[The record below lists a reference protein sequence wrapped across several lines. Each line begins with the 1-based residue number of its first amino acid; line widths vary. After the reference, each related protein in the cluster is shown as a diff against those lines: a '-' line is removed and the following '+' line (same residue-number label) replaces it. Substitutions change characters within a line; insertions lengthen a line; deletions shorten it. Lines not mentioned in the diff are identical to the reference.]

1 LYVIVIQHLLS
12 STMRRCTLS
21 RAVIAL
27 LISLPANV
35 AFTEH
40 AIGSNTYPI
49 RHNDIHILQY
59 RKRRRQQIRA
69 LQGTK
74 AAPEPSTQDNPQQ
87 KPTYSN
93 FWYSVV
99 PKEEDVSVD
108 RVPCVRDLDKEGPLP
123 AGAYLPHSDPESSPQ
138 PICRLT
144 IAVDLTYG
152 LDKKA
157 GDSDMEPS
165 KVVASMQKFLDAG
178 MASFQ
183 LKTSSS
189 SRRGSTNT
197 GAPSGL
203 QEWGEEEIFGRL
215 RRETPAFALR
225 NCHLVVPLHIPGPDA
240 VGTVTPSSIR
250 QTVLSSLARTGGDSI
265 DTVQLLPNPYSPYA
279 LDVLDCLQDLKREG
293 YVRSVAGKSLD
304 WRLIREAHR
313 CAFTIDSN
321 QVDGNLL
328 DPIDFDNPEQR
339 LACEDLGTKLLVA
352 GPLAGGLLSGR
363 HYVESQ
369 EGRRRRRRGSRQLS
383 PSQEM
388 EEARARR
395 NRPLFNPSESRHLET
410 TLVQWGERHG
420 QQDSDD
426 LLSAGRWKL
435 FQSKVLQTMHEIAQK
450 HEVSVST
457 VALRWTLQ
465 TQHVA
470 ATVVSCRLLSSED
483 VNPQVLRDRPKQL
496 RQVFQLHL
504 DDEDMERLWEV
515 SGRLA
520 PEPYDGDRDDEEE
533 LYMKMMESKKGLFLP
548 PSNRRQQKSP
558 DQSNRALWL

>member
-1 LYVIVIQHLLS
+1 MISSRCVLS
-12 STMRRCTLS
+12 SG
-21 RAVIAL
+21 VIAL
-27 LISLPANV
+27 LISLPANA
-35 AFTEH
+35 AFTNN
-40 AIGSNTYPI
+40 AIGSNTHPM
-49 RHNDIHILQY
+49 RHNDVRILQY
-59 RKRRRQQIRA
+59 RKRRRQQIKA
-69 LQGTK
+69 LQGTAK
-74 AAPEPSTQDNPQQ
+74 AAPEPSTQDAPQQ
-87 KPTYSN
+87 KSSYSN

-99 PKEEDVSVD
+99 PKEEEDASVD

-123 AGAYLPHSDPESSPQ
+123 TGAYLPHSDPIYDPQ

-152 LDKKA
+152 LDKKD

-165 KVVASMQKFLDAG
+165 KIVASMQKFLDAG

-183 LKTSSS
+183 LKTSSN
-189 SRRGSTNT
+189 SRRNANADAT
-197 GAPSGL
+197 SGL

-215 RRETPAFALR
+215 RKETPAFALR
-225 NCHLVVPLHIPGPDA
+225 NCHLVVPLHIPGPEA

-250 QTVLSSLARTGGDSI
+250 QTVLASLERTGSDSI
-265 DTVQLLPNPYSPYA
+265 DTIQLLPNPYSPYA

-304 WRLIREAHR
+304 WRLIREAYR
-313 CAFTIDSN
+313 CGFTIDSN

-328 DPIDFDNPEQR
+328 DPTNFDNPEQK

-363 HYVESQ
+363 HYMEPQ
-369 EGRRRRRRGSRQLS
+369 EGRRRRRRDSRQLS

-388 EEARARR
+388 EQARSRR
-395 NRPLFNPSESRHLET
+395 NRPPFNPSESHHLET
-410 TLVQWGERHG
+410 TLLQWGERHG

-426 LLSAGRWKL
+426 LLSATRWKL
-435 FQSKVLQTMHEIAQK
+435 FQSKLLSTMHEIAQK
-450 HEVSVST
+450 HDVSVST

-465 TQHVA
+465 TQDVA

-504 DDEDMERLWEV
+504 DEEDMERLWEV

-533 LYMKMMESKKGLFLP
+533 MYMEMLESKKGLFLP
-548 PSNRRQQKSP
+548 RSKSKQQQSP
-558 DQSNRALWL
+558 DRSGRPLWL

>member
-1 LYVIVIQHLLS
+1 MRSFRYKLS
-12 STMRRCTLS
+12 SGF
-21 RAVIAL
+21 IAF

-35 AFTEH
+35 AFTNF
-40 AIGSNTYPI
+40 AVGSNTHPM
-49 RHNDIHILQY
+49 RHHDIHILQY
-59 RKRRRQQIRA
+59 RKRRRQQIIA
-69 LQGTK
+69 LQGNSK
-74 AAPEPSTQDNPQQ
+74 AAPEPSIQDNPQP
-87 KPTYSN
+87 KSTYSN

-99 PKEEDVSVD
+99 PKKEEASVD

-123 AGAYLPHSDPESSPQ
+123 NGAYLTHSDPESNPQ

-152 LDKKA
+152 LDKKD

-165 KVVASMQKFLDAG
+165 KIVASMQKFLDAG

-189 SRRGSTNT
+189 SRRSKNT
-197 GAPSGL
+197 DATSGL

-225 NCHLVVPLHIPGPDA
+225 NCHLVVPLHIPGPEA
-240 VGTVTPSSIR
+240 AGTVTPSSIR
-250 QTVLSSLARTGGDSI
+250 QTILASLERTGADCI
-265 DTVQLLPNPYSPYA
+265 DTIQLLPNPYSPYA

-313 CAFTIDSN
+313 CGFYIDSN

-328 DPIDFDNPEQR
+328 NPTNFDNPEQK

-363 HYVESQ
+363 HYVEPQ
-369 EGRRRRRRGSRQLS
+369 EGRRRRSRDSRRLS

-388 EEARARR
+388 EDARLRR
-395 NRPLFNPSESRHLET
+395 NRPLFNPSESHHLET

-426 LLSAGRWKL
+426 LLSAARWKL
-435 FQSKVLQTMHEIAQK
+435 FQSKMLQTMHEIAQK
-450 HEVSVST
+450 HDVSVST

-465 TQHVA
+465 AQHVA
-470 ATVVSCRLLSSED
+470 ATVVSCRLLSPED

-504 DDEDMERLWEV
+504 DEEDMERLWEV

-533 LYMKMMESKKGLFLP
+533 LYMEMLESKKGLFLP
-548 PSNRRQQKSP
+548 RSEKKQQKSP
-558 DQSNRALWL
+558 DRSGRPLWL